1 MIISTGVMMIGVMMT
16 GMAIGEDAG
25 MTINATMRSTGGAKT
40 VGASL
45 IAAVSALAWGAA
57 SLNRVSRSRA
67 TRWPSSAG
75 PDGQHTTSGHG
86 HGDATAARGLALC
99 RTSHRPNAGTRCRTR
114 SAAARPKRPRA
125 GPSL

>member
-45 IAAVSALAWGAA
+45 IAAVSALCAA
-57 SLNRVSRSRA
+57 STNRVSHSRA
-67 TRWPSSAG
+67 IRWPSSAG

-86 HGDATAARGLALC
+86 YLRERTAARGLALC

-114 SAAARPKRPRA
+114 SAASRPKRPRA
-125 GPSL
+125 TPSL